1 MVRVAYCNSEYGGV
15 DYLYI
20 KKQFCGDVIGKKN
33 FYTISSSQWKYNDY
47 IMKGKRVVTLLAV
60 STRSNYNNSYL

>member
-20 KKQFCGDVIGKKN
+20 KEKKKNKKQFCGDVIGKKILHHLK
-33 FYTISSSQWKYNDY
+33 FT
-47 IMKGKRVVTLLAV
+47 MEV
-60 STRSNYNNSYL
+60 